1 MLRSDTMT
9 DYDEMKKQ
17 DELAISLRITD
28 KQSNRMNDTTFYRY
42 TIEKQNEQLTP
53 AQYSRYIRLF
63 KDPTFKRPTKP
74 LSKYPTAYDIM
85 NNKKFKPK
93 SKPSR
98 MSKPKPKSR
107 GLWIGNM
114 FKSSNKRLSQIARSG
129 TPKQK
134 SLARKIL
141 KSRK

>member
-1 MLRSDTMT
+1 MT
-9 DYDEMKKQ
+9 DYDELKKQ
-17 DELAISLRITD
+17 DKLAISLRITN
-28 KQSNRMNDTTFYRY
+28 KQSDRMNDTTFYRY
-42 TIEKQNEQLTP
+42 TIEKQNEQLTA

-93 SKPSR
+93 VSR
-98 MSKPKPKSR
+98 PRLTSNSKPKSR
-107 GLWIGNM
+107 GKWLANI
-114 FKSSNKRLSQIARSG
+114 FKSSNKRLSQIIRSG

-134 SLARKIL
+134 ALARKIRN
-141 KSRK
+141 SRKK